1 MTSTALATAAKGA
14 LAEPPPL
21 EFARCAL
28 FADLDGTLAPIRA
41 RPQDVGPDDR
51 RASLLD
57 RLSAALGGRFAVISG
72 RSLEDLDRVLEGR
85 VPALA
90 AVHGLVR
97 RTADGRVIVA
107 EDSLPEPA
115 REAFLN
121 LGASNPALLVEDKG
135 PAIALH
141 YRAAPEAKDACEAA
155 AARLAERYGLEVQKG
170 RMVVEL
176 RAPGPTKADA
186 TAAFMA
192 EPPFAGARPIFLGD
206 DLTDEDGFLAAA
218 HLAGYGVVVGA
229 RRPTAAAYALT
240 DVEAALAWLRHS
252 LGPEA

>member
-1 MTSTALATAAKGA
+1 MTSTALATQARGA

-21 EFARCAL
+21 DLSATAL

-41 RPQDVGPDDR
+41 RPQDVEPDDR
-51 RASLLD
+51 RAWLLD
-57 RLSAALGGRFAVISG
+57 RLSAALGGRLAVISG
-72 RSLEDLDRVLEGR
+72 RSLADLDRVLAGR
-85 VPALA
+85 VPAAA

-97 RTADGRVIVA
+97 RAADGRVIVA

-115 REAFLN
+115 REALFA

-141 YRAAPEAKDACEAA
+141 YRAAPEAKAACGAA
-155 AARLAERYGLEVQKG
+155 VERLARRYGLEAQKG

-176 RAPGPTKADA
+176 RAHGPTKADA

-206 DLTDEDGFLAAA
+206 DLTDEDGFVAAA
-218 HLAGYGVVVGA
+218 HLGGYGVVVGS
-229 RRPTAAAYALT
+229 RRPTAAAYALA
-240 DVEAALAWLRHS
+240 DVEAALAWLRQS
-252 LGPEA
+252 LGPGA